1 MVSVVSAV
9 IDTRL
14 ISVLARM
21 AWHLLEDTA
30 GRSANTPNG
39 PTSGAAT

>member
-1 MVSVVSAV
+1 MASSVSAV

-21 AWHLLEDTA
+21 AWHILQDA
-30 GRSANTPNG
+30 AAQAPDTPND
-39 PTSGAAT
+39 PTPGATS

>member
-1 MVSVVSAV
+1 MASGVSAV

-21 AWHLLEDTA
+21 AWHLLEDGA
-30 GRSANTPNG
+30 GQALNTPNG
-39 PTSGAAT
+39 PTPGAAT